1 MIRSWLAYLLL
12 LLLDALAWISIDGYL
27 YYLLLR
33 VLLMLPLLSL
43 LLFIAGNRFLKLQL
57 KTSKKGCVIHMP
69 TSLPLLVCS
78 GIRIQGSWKNCFYES
93 SETISLEVKH
103 REQKLQIPKLG
114 SGKYE
119 LQLTSIQTR
128 DLLGLF
134 RKTQSWDKEVT
145 TFCFPQPCTVT
156 QVQYTNL
163 LQEARQSL
171 TGVFSSDYE
180 LKEHHE
186 GEPVRRIHYKASY
199 RLQKTM
205 VREFQKE
212 ESAVVLLHLC
222 FPQEQKICER
232 LLAIACG
239 ICRKASPQDLVRIRW
254 RTAGGRQTAE
264 LQGPQDMEGFL
275 RKLLSMPRFCEV
287 SRDSQDALYVDE
299 AFAALFEQEAGI

>member
-78 GIRIQGSWKNCFYES
+78 GILIQGSWKNCFYEN

-145 TFCFPQPCTVT
+145 TFCFPQPCMVT

-222 FPQEQKICER
+222 FPQEQEICER

-287 SRDSQDALYVDE
+287 SRDSQDALYLDE